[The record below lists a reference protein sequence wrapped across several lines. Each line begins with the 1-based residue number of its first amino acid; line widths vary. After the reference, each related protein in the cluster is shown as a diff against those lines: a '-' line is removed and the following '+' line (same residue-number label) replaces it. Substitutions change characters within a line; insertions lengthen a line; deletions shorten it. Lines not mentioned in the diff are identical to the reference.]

1 MRFTESLAIGFV
13 IMLWAYGGM
22 VVGWALNDTSTFRIF
37 QTVMLFGGL
46 FMILGAPTSYALEKI
61 YKKLFPSKIIAKEG
75 E

>member
-22 VVGWALNDTSTFRIF
+22 VVGWALNDTPTFRIF

-46 FMILGAPTSYALEKI
+46 FMILGAPTAYALKKI
-61 YKKLFPSKIIAKEG
+61 YNKFSHSGIKESKT
-75 E
+75 